1 MTEHGGA
8 PSSTSGTLPSQTN
21 DQLSKLAKECLAK
34 IEEYKQGPRLP
45 LKKAQCITEITELL
59 LELRVMPCL
68 TDSEINASLL
78 SYTDIIDA
86 ADAAIQQAGQV
97 GNHGR
102 DHEQVEKGGI
112 EVDPR
117 DRSDSPD
124 EGRASKRQKVDVD
137 IFPWVQ
143 RERISGTQ
151 LNASLTATLALLKLY
166 AQDPKVTKSS
176 ILTSPRAPRFPHSEW
191 ASILAGTMVNLDHVL
206 SGMHAVSNDN
216 REIEVIGGIQ
226 LKYGA
231 AEAAKKVKNAGDW
244 SQAFRV
250 YAKAVAFVFPHRK
263 EELEDYAEQ
272 VASLFVVVTEANHPI
287 IINYNKAVR
296 TRVGGVRNLLLTD
309 KSEFEDLRLYWLH
322 PLGQG
327 FRDTNSGGTP
337 NRSPRANYRTNDDCL
352 RFNDG
357 KCPNKASGCK
367 YRHRCANC
375 GGRHA
380 KKDCDRGGN

>member
-8 PSSTSGTLPSQTN
+8 PLSTSGTLPSQTN
-21 DQLSKLAKECLAK
+21 DQLSELAKECLAK

-59 LELRVMPCL
+59 LKLQVTPCL

-78 SYTDIIDA
+78 LYTDIIDA
-86 ADAAIQQAGQV
+86 TDAVIQQAGQV
-97 GNHGR
+97 GNHSR

-117 DRSDSPD
+117 DRSDLPD
-124 EGRASKRQKVDVD
+124 EGRASKRQKVDID
-137 IFPWVQ
+137 TFPWVQ
-143 RERISGTQ
+143 CERILGMQ
-151 LNASLTATLALLKLY
+151 LNMSLTAML

-176 ILTSPRAPRFPHSEW
+176 ILTSPRTPQFPYSKW
-191 ASILAGTMVNLDHVL
+191 ASILTGTMVNLDHVL

-231 AEAAKKVKNAGDW
+231 AEVAKKVKNAGDW
-244 SQAFRV
+244 SQVFCV
-250 YAKAVAFVFPHRK
+250 YVKAVAFVFPHRK
-263 EELEDYAEQ
+263 EELKDYAEQ
-272 VASLFVVVTEANHPI
+272 VTSLFVVVTEANHPI
-287 IINYNKAVR
+287 IINYDKAVR
-296 TRVGGVRNLLLTD
+296 TCIGGVRNLLLTD
-309 KSEFEDLRLYWLH
+309 KSEFEDLWLYWLH

-327 FRDTNSGGTP
+327 FRDMNSGGTP
-337 NRSPRANYRTNDDCL
+337 NHSPRVNYRTNDNCL
-352 RFNDG
+352 RFNNG

-367 YRHRCANC
+367 YRHQCANC
-375 GGRHA
+375 GGRHT